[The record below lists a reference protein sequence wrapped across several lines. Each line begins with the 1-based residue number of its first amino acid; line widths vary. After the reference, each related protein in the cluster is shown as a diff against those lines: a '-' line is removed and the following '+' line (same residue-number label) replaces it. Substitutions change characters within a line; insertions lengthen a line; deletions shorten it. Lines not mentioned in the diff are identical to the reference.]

1 MQDFLIVAHRGG
13 LFYRPEN
20 TLAAFDYSLE
30 HNILWVECDI
40 RLSKDGVP
48 VLVHD
53 DRLEMPHG
61 NLRAVR
67 DMTFGE
73 LSSIDVGGGECIPTL
88 KAFLER
94 FRDNLRFVIEFKE
107 LDGTMRIIKLI
118 EDLGVADR
126 VILQSFIPDV
136 LQVAKDVA
144 PEIPRGFLVDRI
156 AGRIASQ
163 RSVINAASLLKCQYF
178 MPNFHL
184 LNPKLSAAAHGQ
196 GLKVLPWTVNHEED
210 VARMLDLG
218 VDGLITDRPMYLMEL
233 IKDSIKSR

>member
-156 AGRIASQ
+156 AGSEQLR
-163 RSVINAASLLKCQYF
+163 QYF
-178 MPNFHL
+178 VGLVLFCKTRNFSDPAVDLYVGFNEEH
-184 LNPKLSAAAHGQ
+184 AA
-196 GLKVLPWTVNHEED
+196 P
-210 VARMLDLG
+210 
-218 VDGLITDRPMYLMEL
+218 
-233 IKDSIKSR
+233 